1 MVFHHSTCTL
11 SLATEF
17 YETVNNDV
25 HVHMQV
31 LRVTSGRVKEKA
43 SQLFISAHL
52 HLRCITEI
60 MHCEVEP

>member
-1 MVFHHSTCTL
+1 MVFHHSICTL
-11 SLATEF
+11 SMATEF

-52 HLRCITEI
+52 PTYVVSLIGI
-60 MHCEVEP
+60 SAL

>member
-11 SLATEF
+11 SMATEF

-25 HVHMQV
+25 HVHMSV

-52 HLRCITEI
+52 PTYVVSLIGI
-60 MHCEVEP
+60 SAL

>member
-1 MVFHHSTCTL
+1 M
-11 SLATEF
+11 ATEF

-52 HLRCITEI
+52 HLR
-60 MHCEVEP
+60 HVSLK